1 MIKRQKTWQKG
12 FGLFVVALGVVF
24 LAQPSQAQ
32 MPADTQFLE
41 DIRDRKYADTMSYL
55 VNGGTPNAR
64 DYNGIPAI
72 VAAARIGDA
81 GMVKELIKY
90 GGTPDMSDK
99 RTGVTA
105 LMEGAARGNI
115 YVVAVLVTNEADIAM
130 QDDLGETALIKAV
143 KEGRREIVNQL
154 IDVGADPYMTDYTG
168 YSAYDHAMRS
178 RDMRMKNLM
187 KKAVS
192 NR

>member
-1 MIKRQKTWQKG
+1 MIRRQKTWQKG

-72 VAAARIGDA
+72 VAAAPSADA
-81 GMVKELIKY
+81 V
-90 GGTPDMSDK
+90 
-99 RTGVTA
+99 
-105 LMEGAARGNI
+105 
-115 YVVAVLVTNEADIAM
+115 
-130 QDDLGETALIKAV
+130 
-143 KEGRREIVNQL
+143 
-154 IDVGADPYMTDYTG
+154 
-168 YSAYDHAMRS
+168 
-178 RDMRMKNLM
+178 
-187 KKAVS
+187 
-192 NR
+192 

>member
-1 MIKRQKTWQKG
+1 MIRRQKTWQKG

-90 GGTPDMSDK
+90 GGNPDMSDK

-115 YVVAVLVTNEADIAM
+115 YVVAVLVTDEADIAM

-143 KEGRREIVNQL
+143 KEGRREIVKQL

-168 YSAYDHAMRS
+168 YSAYEHAMRS